1 MADMIYGIL
10 ASKSCLLTDIS
21 DRPHET
27 VQKVNYYK
35 TTFQPSLNRYS
46 CPCSCFY
53 LQTMKRLVPSNLV
66 VLIDES
72 DVAKPEGKQF
82 EFLGIVH
89 DGSESIQTKNVYKKV
104 AM

>member
-1 MADMIYGIL
+1 MKQYRKWITIKQL
-10 ASKSCLLTDIS
+10 SNHLLTGT
-21 DRPHET
+21 PA
-27 VQKVNYYK
+27 
-35 TTFQPSLNRYS
+35 PAAA
-46 CPCSCFY
+46 FY

-89 DGSESIQTKNVYKKV
+89 DGSESTQTKNVYKKV